1 MEVVITTHAY
11 IDKYPIKPTDKY
23 LILGTIHPHNVECFE
38 IDFFYGNKNSLW
50 NIIGKACNVSLK
62 ERDEIVTFLENKHIA
77 VSDMIRSCE
86 RKNSCITQDKDL
98 SEIKIH
104 TGMIAEIKN
113 SNINT
118 ILFTSG
124 FGQNNAAKLFSEN
137 YYHNLEKDFAKK
149 RTCVIKVF
157 GKDITC
163 ILLPSP
169 SGQANIGLSKSE
181 DYLKDKEKYIQNKT
195 PIQAFKIDLYQKY
208 FCKVIE
214 PTK

>member
-1 MEVVITTHAY
+1 MEVTTKHKY
-11 IDKYPIKPTDKY
+11 IDQIKIKQDDKF

-50 NIIGKACNVSLK
+50 NIIGKACNISLK
-62 ERDEIVTFLENKHIA
+62 ECGEIVAFLESNHIA
-77 VSDMIRSCE
+77 VSDIIRSCK
-86 RKNSCITQDKDL
+86 RKNACITQDKDL
-98 SEIKIH
+98 YEIEIH
-104 TGMIAEIKN
+104 KEMAYDIKN

-118 ILFTSG
+118 IFFTSG
-124 FGQNNAAKLFSEN
+124 FGHNNAAKLFSKN
-137 YYHNLEKDFAKK
+137 YYPDLEKDFEKK
-149 RTCVIKVF
+149 RTCIVNVF

-181 DYLKDKEKYIQNKT
+181 DYLKYKEEYIKEKT
-195 PIQAFKIDLYQKY
+195 PIQSFKIDLYKKY

-214 PTK
+214 TAK